1 MQFIMSMLIESGAL
15 PQEVVTPL
23 QVYRPP
29 YAAAR
34 TGWAGLGWHG
44 AESTV
49 EYSASGTVRSVV
61 SCRVVSCRVVSCGS
75 SFRSPVA
82 SALSDGAAAISCADR
97 IES

>member
-61 SCRVVSCRVVSCGS
+61 SCRVVSCRVVSCRVVREFVSVSCGIG
-75 SFRSPVA
+75 SFRR
-82 SALSDGAAAISCADR
+82 GGR
-97 IES
+97 H